1 MKTFYKRKRIS
12 CPVLDP
18 YRNHT
23 ILIVA
28 SIICYARYCLQIIG
42 CKKFFTLQSLCK
54 PGKFCLLLAEG
65 SKLKIKSYLQRFLLK
80 VTPFL
85 QIVFIILLDMKM
97 SDLRGVFFIKAI
109 KMITTKESQQ
119 SPKFALTKLQG
130 KITLKNH
137 LIKLQ
142 VGASSNTGA
151 SLVGL
156 RLI

>member
-1 MKTFYKRKRIS
+1 M
-12 CPVLDP
+12 
-18 YRNHT
+18 
-23 ILIVA
+23 
-28 SIICYARYCLQIIG
+28 
-42 CKKFFTLQSLCK
+42 
-54 PGKFCLLLAEG
+54 
-65 SKLKIKSYLQRFLLK
+65 FLLK